1 MSEETKRVA
10 LITGAGSGVGRAC
23 AVRFAELGFNIVV
36 NYLSVVDEAKKT
48 QALVEAA
55 GGEALLVQC
64 DVSDN
69 AKVVDMIDQIRER
82 FGRVDVI
89 VNSAGTT
96 YFVPP
101 TDLDNMCEEKWDRIM
116 AVNTK
121 GPFFVIRAAMSLLQ
135 QAEGAAVVNISSV
148 SALSGLGSSIAY
160 AASKGALNTMTKSLA
175 RAYAPNIRINA
186 VCPGP
191 IDTRWLRQGLTEE
204 EIEERVSTMP
214 IPELIQPDD
223 VADTVVYL
231 ALESKKSTGQILVLD
246 GGRTM

>member
-36 NYLSVVDEAKKT
+36 NYLAVVEEAKKT

-55 GGEALLVQC
+55 GGEALLAQC
-64 DVSDN
+64 DVSHN
-69 AKVVDMIDQIRER
+69 EKVVDMIDQVKER
-82 FGRVDVI
+82 FGRIDVI

-96 YFVPP
+96 YYVPP
-101 TDLDNMCEEKWDRIM
+101 TDLDGMCEGKWDRIM

-135 QAEGAAVVNISSV
+135 QVEGAAVVNISSA

-160 AASKGALNTMTKSLA
+160 AASKGALNTMTKTLA
-175 RAYAPNIRINA
+175 RAYAPDIRINA

-231 ALESKKSTGQILVLD
+231 ALESTKSTGQILVLD